1 MREFGFSR
9 NWGNKLN
16 SNAFTTFRFKRKDKD
31 WQLGETVRIVMSP
44 RSKKR
49 QVLCVATIMTKE
61 QRYASE
67 ISDSEAII
75 DGFNDRWEM
84 ERALLDMYGVERV
97 DNEPFFKYT
106 LKRTREML

>member
-1 MREFGFSR
+1 MRELGFSR

-16 SNAFTTFRFKRKDKD
+16 ADAWTTFRFKRKDKD
-31 WQLGETVRIVMSP
+31 WQAGETVRIVMSP

-61 QRYASE
+61 ARYASE

-75 DGFNDRWEM
+75 DGFDNREEM
-84 ERALLDMYGVERV
+84 ERALLNMHGLDRC
-97 DNEPFFKYT
+97 DNEPLYKYT
-106 LKRTREML
+106 LKRTKEMI